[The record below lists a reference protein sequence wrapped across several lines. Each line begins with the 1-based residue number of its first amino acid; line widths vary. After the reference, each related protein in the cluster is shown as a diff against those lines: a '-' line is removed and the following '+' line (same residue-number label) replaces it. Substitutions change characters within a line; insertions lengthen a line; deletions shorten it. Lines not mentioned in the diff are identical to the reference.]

1 MIAVSIVS
9 HGHGSMVEKLIEA
22 LFECPEVRQI
32 IVIRNVPEPLGI
44 IRDDRVLMI
53 DNVAPKGFGANHNA
67 AFSSCKQPF
76 FCPLNPDIELPE
88 NPFPYL
94 LECIVRSGA
103 ALVAPLIVSPGG
115 SIEDSMRQF
124 PTLRLLLSKALGG
137 ADGRYEIAAG
147 QPDFCPEW
155 VAGMFML
162 FRSEDFARLNGFD
175 ESFFLYYE
183 DVDIC
188 VRTWQQGLKL
198 TACPRVNVIHD
209 ARRDSRRSWRHMRW
223 HLASMG
229 RYFWKH
235 WGRLPQ
241 IAQIISGR
249 DFELR
254 NKAK

>member
-22 LFECPEVRQI
+22 LFDCPEVRQI
-32 IVIRNVPEPLGI
+32 IVTRNVPELLNI
-44 IRDDRVLMI
+44 TTDDRVLLI
-53 DNVAPKGFGANHNA
+53 DNVAQKGFGANHNA
-67 AFSSCKQPF
+67 AFSLCEQHF

-94 LECIVRSGA
+94 LECIARSGA
-103 ALVAPLIVSPGG
+103 ALAAPLIVSPSGG
-115 SIEDSMRQF
+115 IEDSMRQF

-137 ADGRYEIAAG
+137 ADGRYEIPAG
-147 QPDFCPEW
+147 QPDICPEW

-188 VRTWQQGLKL
+188 VRIWQQGLKV
-198 TACPRVNVIHD
+198 TACPRVSVIHD
-209 ARRDSRRSWRHMRW
+209 ARRDSRHSWRHMRW

-241 IAQIISGR
+241 VAQIISGR
-249 DFELR
+249 VLELR